1 MNRNNRLPYYVL
13 ALLVLL
19 ALIYRV
25 ANPPKPPIPGPLG
38 QMPHWDSMTKV
49 GEMGP
54 WAVNLSGTMWAGAWN
69 QKENGKIRSAVWII
83 DLVNKKAEP
92 YEMDEGLFVSDLYWE
107 DDESVRVLTAN
118 SDVPSEIRKSHM
130 MSIDADKGNVGE
142 AKEISPT
149 IIRVLGRSPR
159 AATSDGQA
167 LAVLLVGEQGRFRIA
182 VLNGSDMSVAG
193 KEAVVDVAASNRPGR
208 IAAVDHDKAEY
219 VVFSVVEGQI
229 GGNDRFYLVHTK
241 TGTVKQIFRAE
252 DLPGRVEG
260 IWVSPVGTLLVV
272 SERDKF
278 HRVKYDLA
286 TGKIEDL
293 KPKTKLDL
301 AKNWPDAPKN
311 MMFVSY
317 NGGYELDLETG
328 AAKRLFDL
336 TKLDRMTGYWR
347 EQVQDGRL
355 YTRKD
360 GNYTSVSALANAID
374 IRVINKNGSKAEHL
388 LPRR

>member
-1 MNRNNRLPYYVL
+1 MNRNNRLPYYIL
-13 ALLVLL
+13 ALLVLV
-19 ALIYRV
+19 AIIYRV
-25 ANPPKPPIPGPLG
+25 ANPPAPPIPGPLG

-54 WAVNLSGTMWAGAWN
+54 WAVNPDGTMWAGAWN
-69 QKENGKIRSAVWII
+69 LKKNGKIRSAVWVI
-83 DLVNKKAEP
+83 DLVNKNATP
-92 YEMDEGLFVSDLYWE
+92 YEMSDGLFVSDLYWE
-107 DDESVRVLTAN
+107 NNNTVQVLTLN
-118 SDVPSEIRKSHM
+118 SDNPGEIRKSQIV
-130 MSIDADKGNVGE
+130 SIDAHNGE
-142 AKEISPT
+142 LGKFKEVTPT
-149 IIRVLGRSPR
+149 IVRVLGRSP
-159 AATSDGQA
+159 QA
-167 LAVLLVGEQGRFRIA
+167 LAVQLADEQGRFRIA

-193 KEAVVDVAASNRPGR
+193 KEAIINVTASHRLGR
-208 IAAVDHDKAEY
+208 IAAVDRDRAEFI
-219 VVFSVVEGQI
+219 VFSVMDGQI
-229 GGNDRFYLVHTK
+229 GGNDRFYLADTK
-241 TGTVKQIFRAE
+241 TGTVKQVFRAE

-260 IWVSPVGTLLVV
+260 VWVSPAGILLVV

-278 HRVKYDLA
+278 HRVKYDLVA
-286 TGKIEDL
+286 DKIEDL

-301 AKNWPDAPKN
+301 TKNWPDAPKS

-328 AAKRLFDL
+328 AIKRLFDL

-355 YTRKD
+355 YPRKD

-374 IRVINKNGSKAEHL
+374 IRIIKKDGSKAERL